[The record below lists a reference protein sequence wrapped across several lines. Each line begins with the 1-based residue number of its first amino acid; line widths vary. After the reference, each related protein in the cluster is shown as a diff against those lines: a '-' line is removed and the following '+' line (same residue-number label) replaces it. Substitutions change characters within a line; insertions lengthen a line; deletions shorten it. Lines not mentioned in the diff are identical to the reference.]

1 MGHKVNPRG
10 LRIGI
15 TCNWRSRWYSKKEYP
30 KQLKEDIGIRR
41 SVEERLR
48 NAAIGGVDIERSSGL
63 VRVIVKTARPGI
75 IIGRGGTGVEDLKK
89 FIKDNFF
96 KNKKV
101 ELKVEVEEIKNSEEN
116 AQVVARNI
124 AEQLE
129 KRIPFRRILK
139 GIAEQAMEARRI
151 KGIKIEI
158 SGRLGGADMSR
169 REWLSRGTLP
179 LHTLRADIDFAKDV
193 AKTTFGVIGVKVW
206 IYRGEK
212 FDLQNDR

>member
-1 MGHKVNPRG
+1 MGHKVNPLG

-15 TCNWRSRWYSKKEYP
+15 TSNWRSRWYSKKEYA
-30 KQLKEDIGIRR
+30 KQLREDIGIRR

-48 NAAIGGVDIERSSGL
+48 NAAIGGVDIERSAGL
-63 VRVIVKTARPGI
+63 VRIIVKTARPGI

-89 FIKDNFF
+89 FIKDGFF
-96 KNKKV
+96 KTKKV

-139 GIAEQAMEARRI
+139 GIADQSMEAHRI

-193 AKTTFGVIGVKVW
+193 ARTTFGVIGVKVW

-212 FDLQNDR
+212 FE

>member
-1 MGHKVNPRG
+1 MGHKVNPLG

-15 TCNWRSRWYSKKEYP
+15 TSNWKSRWYSKKEYA
-30 KQLKEDIGIRR
+30 KQLREDIGIRR

-48 NAAIGGVDIERSSGL
+48 NAAVGGVDIERSAGL
-63 VRVIVKTARPGI
+63 VRIIVKTARPGI

-139 GIAEQAMEARRI
+139 GIADQAIEARRI

-193 AKTTFGVIGVKVW
+193 ARTTFGVIGVKVW

-212 FDLQNDR
+212 FDS

>member
-1 MGHKVNPRG
+1 MGHKVNPLG

-15 TCNWRSRWYSKKEYP
+15 TSNWKSRWYSKKEYA
-30 KQLKEDIGIRR
+30 KQLREDIGIRR

-48 NAAIGGVDIERSSGL
+48 NAAVGGVDIERSAGL
-63 VRVIVKTARPGI
+63 VRIIVKTARPGI

-139 GIAEQAMEARRI
+139 GIADQAIEARRI

-158 SGRLGGADMSR
+158 SGRLGRADMSR

-193 AKTTFGVIGVKVW
+193 ARTTFGVIGVKVW

-212 FDLQNDR
+212 FDS

>member
-1 MGHKVNPRG
+1 MGHKVNPQG

-15 TCNWRSRWYSKKEYP
+15 TNTWKSRWFSKKEYA
-30 KQLKEDIGIRR
+30 KQLKEDINIRQM
-41 SVEERLR
+41 VETRLKK
-48 NAAIGGVDIERSSGL
+48 AAVGGVDIERSAGL
-63 VRVIVKTARPGI
+63 VRIIVKTARPGI

-89 FIKDNFF
+89 SVKDMFF

-116 AQVVARNI
+116 AQVVAQNV

-129 KRIPFRRILK
+129 RRLPFRRILK
-139 GIAEQAMEARRI
+139 GTLDQAIEGRRI

-179 LHTLRADIDFAKDV
+179 LHTLRADINFAKAV
-193 AKTTFGVIGVKVW
+193 ARTTFGVIGVKVW
-206 IYRGEK
+206 VYKGEK
-212 FDLQNDR
+212 FE

>member
-1 MGHKVNPRG
+1 MGHKVNPQG

-15 TCNWRSRWYSKKEYP
+15 TNTWKSRWFSKKEYA
-30 KQLKEDIGIRR
+30 KQLREDIRIRR
-41 SVEERLR
+41 MVEARLK
-48 NAAIGGVDIERSSGL
+48 NAAVGGVEIERSAGL
-63 VRVIVKTARPGI
+63 IRIIVKTARPGI
-75 IIGRGGTGVEDLKK
+75 IIGRGGTGIEDLKK
-89 FIKDNFF
+89 SIKDGFF
-96 KNKKV
+96 KNKKI

-116 AQVVARNI
+116 AQVVGQSV

-129 KRIPFRRILK
+129 RRIPFRRILK
-139 GIAEQAMEARRI
+139 GTLDQAIEGRRI

-179 LHTLRADIDFAKDV
+179 LHTLRADIDFAKTV
-193 AKTTFGVIGVKVW
+193 ANTTHGVIGVKVW

-212 FDLQNDR
+212 FE

>member
-1 MGHKVNPRG
+1 MGHKVNPLG

-15 TCNWRSRWYSKKEYP
+15 TSNWKSRWYSKKEYA
-30 KQLKEDIGIRR
+30 KQLREDIGIRR

-48 NAAIGGVDIERSSGL
+48 NAAVGGVDIERSAGL
-63 VRVIVKTARPGI
+63 VRIIVKTARPGI

-139 GIAEQAMEARRI
+139 GIADQAIEARRI

-193 AKTTFGVIGVKVW
+193 ARTTFGVIGVKVW

-212 FDLQNDR
+212 FE

>member
-1 MGHKVNPRG
+1 MGHKVNPLG

-15 TCNWRSRWYSKKEYP
+15 TSNWKSRWYSKKEYA
-30 KQLKEDIGIRR
+30 KQLKEDIEIRR

-63 VRVIVKTARPGI
+63 IRIIVKTARPGI

-89 FIKDNFF
+89 FVKDGFF
-96 KNKKV
+96 KNRKV
-101 ELKVEVEEIKNSEEN
+101 ELKIEVEEIKNSEEN

-139 GIAEQAMEARRI
+139 GIADQSMEAHRI

-212 FDLQNDR
+212 FE

>member
-1 MGHKVNPRG
+1 MGHKVNPLG

-15 TCNWRSRWYSKKEYP
+15 TSNWKSRWYSKKEYA
-30 KQLKEDIGIRR
+30 KQLREDIGIRR

-48 NAAIGGVDIERSSGL
+48 NAAVGGVDIERSAGL

-139 GIAEQAMEARRI
+139 GIADQAIEARRI

-193 AKTTFGVIGVKVW
+193 ARTTFGVIGVKVW

-212 FDLQNDR
+212 FE

>member
-1 MGHKVNPRG
+1 MGNKVNPQG

-15 TCNWRSRWYSKKEYP
+15 TNTWKSRWFSKKDYT
-30 KQLKEDIGIRR
+30 KQLKEDIEIRR
-41 SVEERLR
+41 MVEARLKK
-48 NAAIGGVDIERSSGL
+48 AAVGGVEIERSAGL

-89 FIKDNFF
+89 TIKDKFF

-116 AQVVARNI
+116 AQVVAQNV

-129 KRIPFRRILK
+129 RRLPFRRILK
-139 GIAEQAMEARRI
+139 GTLDQAIEGRRI

-179 LHTLRADIDFAKDV
+179 LHTLRADISFAKV
-193 AKTTFGVIGVKVW
+193 MANTTFGVIGVKVW
-206 IYRGEK
+206 IYKGEK
-212 FDLQNDR
+212 FD